1 MERPSGAVPDAA
13 NAIDHVCW
21 RCETAEEYHDAVK
34 ALADAGHDVAGT
46 KSIGGRPIT
55 TVRVKAPVRW
65 ARFQIPAIEVPAPK
79 AFRPRPRGFEHAEV
93 ALLCDADG
101 FTETNAIEAF
111 LSKFPD
117 LEWNRDGVRK
127 AINPDVSLSL
137 GGGVAVK
144 FHNRPLLDVVDFE
157 RASGASSSHWSP
169 YDSVRAVHAD
179 P

>member
-1 MERPSGAVPDAA
+1 VPDAA

-55 TVRVKAPVRW
+55 TVRLKAPVRW

-101 FTETNAIEAF
+101 FTETNAIEAL